1 MAAPNIVSPT
11 TVTLKSVN
19 TTVGTSVVTL
29 VTCASNKAVKVS
41 SLMAAN
47 VTATSASVS
56 VRFNDG
62 TSTHAICSTIVV
74 PANASLL
81 CVTRD
86 NPVYLEEGKSIQAV
100 AGATGAIHVVA
111 SYEEIA

>member
-11 TVTLKSVN
+11 TVTLKAVN
-19 TTVGTSVVTL
+19 TTVGTSAITI
-29 VTCASNKAVKVS
+29 VTCGSNKAVKLS

-47 VTATSASVS
+47 VTATNAAVTL
-56 VRFNDG
+56 RFNDG
-62 TSTHAICSTIVV
+62 TSTHAICSSVVV

-81 CVTRD
+81 VVTRD
-86 NPVYLEEGKSIQAV
+86 NPVYLEEGKSVQAV